1 MVTRILGICS
11 GVLLSLIVSVI
22 VFPRSATRVSLLC
35 PRSPHGSRRAHSM
48 GRGDQTSQSVVNWL
62 QQEAVKETAKAMKA
76 LTELSSQVWAE
87 GIRDALQ
94 QNGASAPLAATNG
107 CSLPLPPALN
117 LLHLTLQSMG
127 GSPALEWSCNY
138 SVHTRLVAVIAA
150 RHWRQ
155 LGWSAAYPMPTRW
168 LRTSSCVR
176 RSSWSCAHGRSTCHR
191 HVHSL

>member
-22 VFPRSATRVSLLC
+22 VFPRSATRVSVLYARTC
-35 PRSPHGSRRAHSM
+35 RRGPAMHTAPQAEQSRYQLSNMACR
-48 GRGDQTSQSVVNWL
+48 

-76 LTELSSQVWAE
+76 LTELSAQVWAE

-107 CSLPLPPALN
+107 CRLPLPPALD

-127 GSPALEWSCNY
+127 GSPALDWSCNY
-138 SVHTRLVAVIAA
+138 SLHARLVVVIAA
-150 RHWRQ
+150 RHRIQ
-155 LGWSAAYPMPTRW
+155 LGWSAGCPMPIRW
-168 LRTSSCVR
+168 LQTSSCAR
-176 RSSWSCAHGRSTCHR
+176 RSSWSCAHQP
-191 HVHSL
+191 